1 MLSVQRCLS
10 CLVSL
15 FCIFQINVG
24 IAQDMSDIP
33 AVAKS
38 RVVPP
43 QFEAKSWLLLDQ
55 NSGWVLARSNSERLI
70 EPASLS
76 KLMTAYNV
84 FTELKKGNLTFE
96 DKVHISNKAW
106 KMPGSR
112 MFVETNTDVTVDE
125 LLKGLIVQS
134 GNDAAVALAEHI
146 AGSEDAFAEMMTR
159 TGIEIGLTATQYR
172 NSTGLPDNEHLSTA
186 RDITLLTSRLIR
198 DFPEWYAIYSIKE
211 YTYNKIT
218 QQNRNVL
225 LWNDSTVDGVKT
237 GHTNSA
243 GYCLVGSAQR
253 DGRRLIATVIG
264 MKSKRARADA
274 VHALLKYGFAA
285 YESREVLVQ
294 GQGATDIRVFK
305 GALDSVAV
313 GTANPLTVTVPR
325 GGANNLKLRI
335 QANGYLVAPV
345 QETQT
350 VGTLQVVLQDQVIS
364 EKPLVALKPVLTGT
378 FVKQAMDTVK
388 LWFK

>member
-1 MLSVQRCLS
+1 MLSVQRYLS

-15 FCIFQINVG
+15 FCIFQINIG
-24 IAQDMSDIP
+24 IAQDMPDIP
-33 AVAKS
+33 AAAKS
-38 RVVPP
+38 QVVPP
-43 QFEAKSWLLLDQ
+43 KFEAKSWLLLDQ
-55 NSGWVLARSNSERLI
+55 NSGWVLAQSNGEQPI

-76 KLMTAYNV
+76 KLMTAYSV
-84 FTELKKGNLTFE
+84 FAELKKGNLKFE
-96 DKVHISNKAW
+96 DNVHISNKAW

-112 MFVETNTDVTVDE
+112 MFVEVNTDVTVDE

-198 DFPEWYAIYSIKE
+198 DFPEWYAIYSVKE

-218 QQNRNVL
+218 QKNRNVL
-225 LWNDSTVDGVKT
+225 LWRDSTVDGVKT
-237 GHTNSA
+237 GHTSSA

-264 MKSKRARADA
+264 MESKKARTDA
-274 VHALLKYGFAA
+274 VHSLLKYGFAA
-285 YESREVLVQ
+285 YESREVLAP

-305 GALDSVAV
+305 GELDSVAV

-335 QANGYLVAPV
+335 QTNGYLVAPV

-350 VGTLQVVLQDQVIS
+350 VGTLKVVLQDQVID
-364 EKPLVALKPVLTGT
+364 EKPLIALKPVLPGS
-378 FVKQAMDTVK
+378 FVKQVMDTVK
-388 LWFK
+388 LWFE